1 MFFFFHLSRC
11 FFPPLYL
18 WQRMSNAQMSGMP
31 TLYLLHGHG
40 TGALKKGLR
49 TWLRTSMGG
58 RIRSWRAGTEADG
71 GDAFTVVELK

>member
-1 MFFFFHLSRC
+1 MHCSLL
-11 FFPPLYL
+11 PLRHSFA
-18 WQRMSNAQMSGMP
+18 QRMSNAQMSGTP

-49 TWLRTSMGG
+49 TWLRTSMGA
-58 RIRSWRAGTEADG
+58 RVRSWRPGNEGDG